1 MRKKLIVLSHP
12 QRKANKK
19 STLPFLFFSVFLPES
34 DLVMSQLVDDVL
46 DIVAQKAMIDRARLS
61 PEAKLS
67 DLQISSLDV
76 VEIVFALEDKF
87 EVQIPFNA
95 NSTNMEFETVGQV
108 VTIVEKL
115 ILAKKEGRIISEA
128 DLFPKKE
135 NPAA

>member
-1 MRKKLIVLSHP
+1 
-12 QRKANKK
+12 
-19 STLPFLFFSVFLPES
+19 
-34 DLVMSQLVDDVL
+34 MSQLVDEVL
-46 DIVAQKAMIDRARLS
+46 DIVAQKAMIDRAKLS

-87 EVQIPFNA
+87 QIQIPFNA

-115 ILAKKEGRIISEA
+115 IIAKKEGRIVTEA
-128 DLFPKKE
+128 ELFPAKDK
-135 NPAA
+135 PAA

>member
-1 MRKKLIVLSHP
+1 
-12 QRKANKK
+12 
-19 STLPFLFFSVFLPES
+19 
-34 DLVMSQLVDDVL
+34 MSQLVDDVL